1 MTTLAA
7 TILRIAT
14 NGVSKRTLTAE
25 ECAVLRRSWRHL
37 PYELQVIAH
46 ERAAMYAASGDGFA
60 MAVADVLTA
69 LWQTCGTDMSVDEWC
84 RTVNELGGLCERHQP
99 IDGI

>member
-14 NGVSKRTLTAE
+14 NGVTKQTLTTE
-25 ECAVLRRSWRHL
+25 ECAVLRRSWRYL
-37 PYELQVIAH
+37 PSELSIIAH
-46 ERAAMYAASGDGFA
+46 ERAALYALANDGFA

-69 LWQTCGTDMSVDEWC
+69 KWQIQGIDMSVSEWC
-84 RTVNELGGLCERHQP
+84 RLVNEIGDLYECSRTT
-99 IDGI
+99 DD